1 MALTEAPRRT
11 AQALLKQF
19 SDSGKSLT
27 NQGVVYPSYR
37 DLDKARLDAL
47 PELRQ
52 FLDRFLKREIDLQ
65 GFKQENNA
73 LCIKH
78 NYWGFTGFSG
88 QMTLNQL
95 TNWSHGSE
103 PMAELLRE
111 TLTVPET
118 KEKAL
123 EKISRMLRETPRL
136 VIPDKR
142 LRPASMPFVLSYF
155 WQIQRPESIPV
166 YYHSSK
172 KTLIEAGL
180 IEANDDPAALFRAFW
195 NIHDDLAGEYSAAMS
210 AGDNKY
216 WFVEHVLWASRST
229 AAPAAEPTKRIKGTK
244 AAQKP
249 TTLNGYSDFIPPR
262 LADLLPLSRGE
273 GSPPEFEDRVA
284 LSFQVLG
291 FEVTK
296 LGQGTG
302 RNPDG
307 IVYCREHN
315 YAILFD
321 AKGYKD
327 GYGIGV
333 DDRSVIE
340 YIKTHERDLRKQG
353 YVNFYFCFISS
364 SFRGDG
370 KANTDRIRKE
380 TGTKSVVLLSAEN
393 LLRLVA
399 RKIEF
404 PRDFELGDFQD
415 MLLDSGE
422 LGSDRLEAFWAD

>member
-1 MALTEAPRRT
+1 MALSDAHRRT
-11 AQALLKQF
+11 AQDLLKKF
-19 SDSGKSLT
+19 TDSGKSLT
-27 NQGVVYPSYR
+27 NQGVVFPSYG
-37 DLDKARLDAL
+37 DLDRARAEAL
-47 PELRQ
+47 PELRS
-52 FLDRFLKREIDLQ
+52 FLDKFLRRELDLQ
-65 GFKQENNA
+65 AFKQENNT
-73 LCIKH
+73 LSIKH

-95 TNWSHGSE
+95 SNWSLGSE
-103 PMAELLRE
+103 PMASLLRE
-111 TLTVPET
+111 ALTVPES
-118 KEKAL
+118 KDKAAD
-123 EKISRMLRETPRL
+123 KINRVMRELPRL
-136 VIPDKR
+136 VPPEKR

-172 KTLIEAGL
+172 RTLLDSGL
-180 IEANDDPAALFRAFW
+180 LEANDDPAALYKSFW
-195 NIHDDLAGEYSAAMS
+195 IAHDDLAAEYASAMK

-216 WFVEHVLWASRST
+216 WFVEHVLWVTRPTSESAVEPPKRAKASKAVSPA
-229 AAPAAEPTKRIKGTK
+229 AAP
-244 AAQKP
+244 
-249 TTLNGYSDFIPPR
+249 NDYSDFIPPR
-262 LADLLPLSRGE
+262 LADLLSLGRGE
-273 GSPPEFEDRVA
+273 GAPTDFEDRVA
-284 LSFQVLG
+284 LAFQILG

-307 IVYCREHN
+307 IAYCREHN

-333 DDRSVIE
+333 DDRNVIE

-353 YVNFYFCFISS
+353 YANFYFCFVSA

-370 KANTDRIRKE
+370 KANTDRIRRE

-393 LLRLVA
+393 ILRLVA
-399 RKIEF
+399 RKVERPREF
-404 PRDFELGDFQD
+404 DLGDFQAL
-415 MLLDSGE
+415 LLDSGE

>member
-1 MALTEAPRRT
+1 MALSEQQRRI
-11 AQALLKQF
+11 AQGLLKQF
-19 SDSGKSLT
+19 VDSGMSLT
-27 NQGVVYPSYR
+27 NQGITYPSYR
-37 DLDKARLDAL
+37 DLDKARAEAL
-47 PELRQ
+47 PELRK
-52 FLDRFLKREIDLQ
+52 FLDRFIKGELDLQ

-73 LCIKH
+73 LSIKH

-103 PMAELLRE
+103 PMAQLLRE
-111 TLTVPET
+111 ALSVPDS
-118 KEKAL
+118 KEKAV
-123 EKISRMLRETPRL
+123 EKINRVLRELPRL
-136 VIPDKR
+136 VTPDKR

-172 KTLIEAGL
+172 KTLLESSMLEA
-180 IEANDDPAALFRAFW
+180 DTDPAALYDAFW
-195 NIHDDLAGEYSAAMS
+195 DIHEKLAEEYRSAMKP
-210 AGDNKY
+210 GDNKL
-216 WFVEHVLWASRST
+216 WFVEHVLWA
-229 AAPAAEPTKRIKGTK
+229 AKPAVEPAAEPTKRAKGTK
-244 AAQKP
+244 APLKAP
-249 TTLNGYSDFIPPR
+249 TLNGYSDFVPPR
-262 LADLLPLSRGE
+262 LADLLALGRGE
-273 GSPPEFEDRVA
+273 GSATDFEDRVA
-284 LSFQVLG
+284 LAFQVLG

-307 IVYCREHN
+307 IAYCREHN

-333 DDRSVIE
+333 DDRTVIE

-353 YVNFYFCFISS
+353 YVSFYFCFVSAA
-364 SFRGDG
+364 FRGDG

-380 TGTKSVVLLSAEN
+380 TGTKSVVLLSADN
-393 LLRLVA
+393 LLRLIA
-399 RKIEF
+399 RKIER

-415 MLLDSGE
+415 LLLDSGE
-422 LGSDRLEAFWAD
+422 LDSDRLEAFWED

>member
-1 MALTEAPRRT
+1 MKLPEQSRRI
-11 AQALLKQF
+11 AQELLKQF
-19 SDSGKSLT
+19 VASGMSLT

-37 DLDKARLDAL
+37 DLDKARAEAL
-47 PELRQ
+47 PELRS
-52 FLDRFLKREIDLQ
+52 FLERFLKGELDLQ

-73 LCIKH
+73 LSIKH
-78 NYWGFTGFSG
+78 NFWGFTGFSG

-103 PMAELLRE
+103 PMAQLLRE
-111 TLTVPET
+111 ALAVPES
-118 KEKAL
+118 KEKAV
-123 EKISRMLRETPRL
+123 EKINRVLREMPRL
-136 VIPDKR
+136 VTPDKR

-172 KTLIEAGL
+172 KALIDSGL
-180 IEANDDPAALFRAFW
+180 LEANTDPAAQFDAFW
-195 NIHDDLAGEYSAAMS
+195 DVHASLAEEYAPAMKP
-210 AGDNKY
+210 GDNKL
-216 WFVEHVLWASRST
+216 WFVEHVLWAAKPAVEPVTEPPKRS
-229 AAPAAEPTKRIKGTK
+229 KGPK
-244 AAQKP
+244 AAIKIP
-249 TTLNGYSDFIPPR
+249 SLNGYADFVPPR
-262 LADLLPLSRGE
+262 LADLLSLSRGE
-273 GSPPEFEDRVA
+273 GSATDFEDRVA
-284 LSFQVLG
+284 LAFQVLG

-307 IVYCREHN
+307 IAYCREHN

-333 DDRSVIE
+333 DDRNVIE

-353 YVNFYFCFISS
+353 YANFYFCFVSAT
-364 SFRGDG
+364 FRGDG
-370 KANTDRIRKE
+370 KANTDRIRRE

-399 RKIEF
+399 RKIEY

-415 MLLDSGE
+415 LLLDSGE
-422 LGSDRLEAFWAD
+422 LSSDRLEASWED

>member
-1 MALTEAPRRT
+1 MPLTEAGRRT

-47 PELRQ
+47 PELRR
-52 FLDRFLKREIDLQ
+52 FIDRFLKREIDLQ
-65 GFKQENNA
+65 SFKQENNA

-95 TNWSHGSE
+95 ANWSHGSE

-111 TLTVPET
+111 ALTVPDS
-118 KEKAL
+118 KEKAV
-123 EKISRMLRETPRL
+123 EKINRVLREMPRL
-136 VIPDKR
+136 VTPDKK
-142 LRPASMPFVLSYF
+142 LRAASMPFVLSYF
-155 WQIQRPESIPV
+155 WQIQRPEIIPV

-172 KTLIEAGL
+172 KTLLESGL
-180 IEANDDPAALFRAFW
+180 LEANDDPAALYHAFW
-195 NIHDDLAGEYSAAMS
+195 NLHEELAAEFATAMKT
-210 AGDNKY
+210 GDNKY
-216 WFVEHVLWASRST
+216 WFVEHVLWAPSST
-229 AAPAAEPTKRIKGTK
+229 AESAPEPGKRVKGTK
-244 AAQKP
+244 VPQKAIAV
-249 TTLNGYSDFIPPR
+249 NGYSDFIPPR
-262 LADLLPLSRGE
+262 LADLLTLSRGE
-273 GSPPEFEDRVA
+273 SSPIDFEDRVA
-284 LSFQVLG
+284 LAFQILG

-307 IVYCREHN
+307 IAYCREHN

-353 YVNFYFCFISS
+353 YSNIYFCFVSA

-370 KANTDRIRKE
+370 KANTDRIRRE

-393 LLRLVA
+393 LLRLIA
-399 RKIEF
+399 RKIEH

-422 LGSDRLEAFWAD
+422 LGSARLEAFWAD

>member
-1 MALTEAPRRT
+1 M
-11 AQALLKQF
+11 
-19 SDSGKSLT
+19 
-27 NQGVVYPSYR
+27 
-37 DLDKARLDAL
+37 
-47 PELRQ
+47 
-52 FLDRFLKREIDLQ
+52 I
-65 GFKQENNA
+65 
-73 LCIKH
+73 
-78 NYWGFTGFSG
+78 
-88 QMTLNQL
+88 
-95 TNWSHGSE
+95 
-103 PMAELLRE
+103 
-111 TLTVPET
+111 
-118 KEKAL
+118 
-123 EKISRMLRETPRL
+123 
-136 VIPDKR
+136 
-142 LRPASMPFVLSYF
+142 
-155 WQIQRPESIPV
+155 
-166 YYHSSK
+166 
-172 KTLIEAGL
+172 
-180 IEANDDPAALFRAFW
+180 
-195 NIHDDLAGEYSAAMS
+195 
-210 AGDNKY
+210 
-216 WFVEHVLWASRST
+216 
-229 AAPAAEPTKRIKGTK
+229 AEPAKRVKGTK
-244 AAQKP
+244 APQKAVAA
-249 TTLNGYSDFIPPR
+249 LNGYADFIPPR
-262 LADLLPLSRGE
+262 LADLLALGRGE
-273 GSPPEFEDRVA
+273 GSPTDFEDRVA
-284 LSFQVLG
+284 LAFQILG

-307 IVYCREHN
+307 IAYCREHN

-353 YVNFYFCFISS
+353 YVNFYFCFISA

-399 RKIEF
+399 RKIEL

>member
-1 MALTEAPRRT
+1 MSLSEPHRRT
-11 AQALLKQF
+11 AQALLRQF
-19 SDSGKSLT
+19 NESGKSLT
-27 NQGVVYPSYR
+27 NQGIVYPSYR
-37 DLDKARLDAL
+37 DLDKARTDAL
-47 PELRQ
+47 PELRR
-52 FLDRFLKREIDLQ
+52 FLDRFLKREMDLQ

-73 LCIKH
+73 LSIKH

-95 TNWSHGSE
+95 ANWSLGSE

-111 TLTVPET
+111 ALIAPES
-118 KEKAL
+118 KEKAT
-123 EKISRMLRETPRL
+123 EKINRVLRELPRL
-136 VIPDKR
+136 VPPGKR

-155 WQIQRPESIPV
+155 WQIQKPESIPV
-166 YYHSSK
+166 FYHSSK
-172 KTLIEAGL
+172 KTLIDSGL
-180 IEANDDPAALFRAFW
+180 LAADEDPAALYKAFW
-195 NIHDDLAGEYSAAMS
+195 TLHDDLAEEYAPAMK

-216 WFVEHVLWASRST
+216 WFVEHVLWIAR
-229 AAPAAEPTKRIKGTK
+229 PAAEPTVESPKRAK
-244 AAQKP
+244 ASKAPPQP
-249 TTLNGYSDFIPPR
+249 VTLNGYSDFIPPR
-262 LADLLPLSRGE
+262 LADLLSLGRGE
-273 GSPPEFEDRVA
+273 GSPTDFEDRVA
-284 LSFQVLG
+284 LAFQLLG

-307 IVYCREHN
+307 IAYCREHN

-333 DDRSVIE
+333 DDRNVIE

-353 YVNFYFCFISS
+353 YTNFYFCFVSA

-370 KANTDRIRKE
+370 KTNTDRIRRE

-393 LLRLVA
+393 FLRLVA
-399 RKIEF
+399 RKIEH
-404 PRDFELGDFQD
+404 PRDFDLGDFQD
-415 MLLDSGE
+415 LLLDSGE